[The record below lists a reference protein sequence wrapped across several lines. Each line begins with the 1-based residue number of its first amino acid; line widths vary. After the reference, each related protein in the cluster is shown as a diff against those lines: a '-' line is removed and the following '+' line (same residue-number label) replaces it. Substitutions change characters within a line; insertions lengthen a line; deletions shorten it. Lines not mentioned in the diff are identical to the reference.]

1 MDLFPEL
8 LHLFLVNDN
17 TGHIFETKKKPTYP
31 INPFLTDYLVN
42 NGREMSLPVSY
53 ERLLGYSEAAPL
65 FNDDGDDSLW
75 LSTIYPS
82 GENESLR
89 RDLTRIYAILKA
101 GGNLAVME
109 HLYCD
114 RIDYCTFGNS
124 RPFRI
129 RIVNSLNDNQD
140 YYYIKKADASRI
152 YGLELEDILSPNRI
166 HFLTDHNTL
175 IEEHIIGIPGD
186 VFIEEWLDKRSV
198 KTIRLAKELV
208 KFNQRCFVRLLGDM
222 RSYNFVVDLTPDF
235 EETQIRIRAMD
246 FDQQSYSGRLKF
258 YLPQFFKEN
267 IAYVQHSTSYIT
279 PVTAR
284 QYELEEH
291 AGIYRRMRIGQDRYQ
306 ALIDCMRRDKLSSD
320 EKIRQLREELAE
332 YHRDDAFL
340 RCQTMAG
347 ILNTSLTV
355 MCTNLEK
362 ELASQRSSLPPF
374 PFDHQAMLPLD
385 SPEPD

>member
-1 MDLFPEL
+1 ME
-8 LHLFLVNDN
+8 
-17 TGHIFETKKKPTYP
+17 
-31 INPFLTDYLVN
+31 
-42 NGREMSLPVSY
+42 LPVSY
-53 ERLLGYSEAAPL
+53 ERLLHFSEAVPL
-65 FNDDGDDSLW
+65 IDDRGEDTLW
-75 LSTIYPS
+75 LSIIYPS

-101 GGNLAVME
+101 GGNLGVME

-140 YYYIKKADASRI
+140 YYYVKKADASRV

-166 HFLTDHNTL
+166 HFLTDRNTL

-186 VFIEEWLDKRSV
+186 VFIQEWLDKRTV

-267 IAYVQHSTSYIT
+267 VPFVQHSTSYIT

-291 AGIYRRMRIGQDRYQ
+291 AGIYRRMRVGNDRYQ
-306 ALIDCMRRDKLSSD
+306 ALIRCMRQDTLSTP
-320 EKIRQLREELAE
+320 EKIAQLRDELAD
-332 YHRDDAFL
+332 YHRHDAFQ
-340 RCQTMAG
+340 RCRTMAD
-347 ILNTSLTV
+347 ILETSLSF
-355 MCTNLEK
+355 MSANLER
-362 ELASQRSSLPPF
+362 ELARQGGTQLPFTLANQSL
-374 PFDHQAMLPLD
+374 LPLD
-385 SPEPD
+385 PTSPE

>member
-1 MDLFPEL
+1 MDEETLPDFQ
-8 LHLFLVNDN
+8 
-17 TGHIFETKKKPTYP
+17 TKKKPTYP
-31 INPFLTDYLVN
+31 INPFLTDYLVS
-42 NGREMSLPVSY
+42 NGREMDLPVSY
-53 ERLLGYSEAAPL
+53 ERLIGFTEAAPL
-65 FNDDGDDSLW
+65 FDAEGEDTLW
-75 LSTIYPS
+75 LSTLYPS
-82 GENESLR
+82 GENEKLR

-101 GGNLAVME
+101 GGNLGVMD

-114 RIDYCTFGNS
+114 RIDFCTFGNS

-166 HFLTDHNTL
+166 HFLTDHDTL

-186 VFIEEWLDKRSV
+186 VFIQEWMDNRMV
-198 KTIRLAKELV
+198 KTVRLAKELV

-235 EETQIRIRAMD
+235 EEAQIRIRSMD
-246 FDQQSYSGRLKF
+246 FDQQSYSGRVKF

-267 IAYVQHSTSYIT
+267 LSFVQHTTQSIN

-291 AGIYRRMRIGQDRYQ
+291 AGIYRRMRISADRYH
-306 ALIDCMRRDKLSSD
+306 ALLRSMKKDALSSP
-320 EKIRQLREELAE
+320 EKITQLGQELAE
-332 YHRDDAFL
+332 YHKHSGFLECETMGDLLDA
-340 RCQTMAG
+340 
-347 ILNTSLTV
+347 SLTH

-362 ELASQRSSLPPF
+362 ELAQQKKTYAPF
-374 PFDHQAMLPLD
+374 PFDSQTFLKLD
-385 SPEPD
+385 PRS